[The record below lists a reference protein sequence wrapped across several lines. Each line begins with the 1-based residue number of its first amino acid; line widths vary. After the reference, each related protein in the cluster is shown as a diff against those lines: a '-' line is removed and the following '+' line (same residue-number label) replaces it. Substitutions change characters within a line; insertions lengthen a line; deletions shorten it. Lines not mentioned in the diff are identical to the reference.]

1 MTAPARGRFVTI
13 EFTAHNI
20 LLDDGTRTM
29 SATSGFFE
37 DTAWLTSARRVL
49 DTVFP
54 GDRTGIRI
62 ADLGCLEGGYTVEFA
77 RMGFDAVG
85 IEVRDSNFA
94 ACEHVRARVSLP
106 NLSFIQDNAMNIAA
120 HGPFDAVFCC
130 GLLYHLD
137 RPRALLDAIGKITRK
152 AVILNTHFSLVSET
166 GTRPFSRR
174 KHQGRFRLSSLQ
186 ENEGLHG
193 RWFLE
198 FASDEAMK
206 DRESK
211 KWASWDN
218 KSSFWILREDL
229 IHAVATAGFDMVFEQ
244 FDQLKSPLNADLRHG
259 YYKTDQRGMFV
270 GIKT

>member
-1 MTAPARGRFVTI
+1 MTV

-20 LLDDGTRTM
+20 RLDDGTRTK

-37 DTAWLTSARRVL
+37 DNRWLVSARRVL

-94 ACEHVRARVSLP
+94 ACEHVRERVNLP
-106 NLSFIQDNAMNIAA
+106 RLSFIQDNAMNIAA

-137 RPRALLDAIGKITRK
+137 RPRALLDAIGRITGK
-152 AVILNTHFSLVSET
+152 AVILNTHFSLASET
-166 GTRPFSRR
+166 GTRPFSRTKR
-174 KHQGRFRLSSLQ
+174 QGRFRLSSLQ
-186 ENEGLHG
+186 ENEGLRG
-193 RWFLE
+193 RWFAE
-198 FASDEAMK
+198 FASDEEMK
-206 DRESK
+206 GRESS

-229 IHAVATAGFDMVFEQ
+229 IHAIAESGFDMVFEQ
-244 FDQLKSPLNADLRHG
+244 FDHLKSPLNTALRDG